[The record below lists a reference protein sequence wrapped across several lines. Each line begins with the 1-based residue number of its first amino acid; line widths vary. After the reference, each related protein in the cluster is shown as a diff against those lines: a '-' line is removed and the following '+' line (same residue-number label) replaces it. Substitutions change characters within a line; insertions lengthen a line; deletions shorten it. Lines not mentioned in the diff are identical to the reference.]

1 MIENAKALR
10 RDLYRWFDREGRTL
24 PWREV
29 SDPYAVLVS
38 EFMLQQT
45 TVAAV
50 KPFFERWMSTWPD
63 VESLAAAGE
72 DDVLKMW
79 EGLGY
84 YSRARNLLRAARELA
99 RRGRIPRSVEE
110 LRELPGI
117 GPYTASAVAAFAFDK
132 CVPVIDANIQ
142 RVLAR
147 LADIR
152 EPVDSAR
159 GRAAVESA
167 AVALLP
173 ARGGARHTAALM
185 DLGSMIC
192 KAGEP
197 ECGRCPVAKFCRAAE
212 PSSLPVKRARRAV
225 VSVEDR
231 RAFAVARGKICLVRS
246 EGPQW
251 RGLWLLPPAGVGG
264 EVLHESRYAITH
276 HRVRLEVVRVRPA
289 AGWTAFDPAR
299 LPAMPSPHRK
309 ALEMILAEGVR

>member
-10 RDLYRWFDREGRTL
+10 RDLHRWFNREGRTL
-24 PWREV
+24 PWRGIA
-29 SDPYAVLVS
+29 DPYAVLVS

-50 KPFFERWMSTWPD
+50 KPFFERWMRAWPD
-63 VESLAAAGE
+63 VESLAAASE

-99 RRGRIPRSVEE
+99 RRGRVPCSVEE
-110 LRELPGI
+110 LRILPGI
-117 GPYTASAVAAFAFDK
+117 GPYTASAVAAFAFDQ

-147 LADIR
+147 LADVR
-152 EPVDSAR
+152 DPVDSAR
-159 GRAAVESA
+159 GRAAIESA

-173 ARGGARHTAALM
+173 PRGGARHTAALM

-197 ECGRCPVAKFCRAAE
+197 ECGRCPVAKFCRAAD
-212 PSSLPVKRARRAV
+212 PSSLPVKRPRPSA

-231 RAFAVARGKICLVRS
+231 RVFALARGKICMVRS
-246 EGPQW
+246 EGPRWQ
-251 RGLWLLPPAGVGG
+251 GLWLLPPAGAGG

-276 HRVRLEVVRVRPA
+276 HRVRLEVVRGRPLA
-289 AGWTAFDPAR
+289 EWTPFDPAK

-309 ALEMILAEGVR
+309 AVEAILAAGVR